1 MSLTFE
7 INVVI
12 NTTLEF
18 DIQMMIT
25 VSITLYL
32 IWKRKKRT
40 KDKKHKS
47 NKHTKDK
54 N

>member
-12 NTTLEF
+12 NTTFEF
-18 DIQMMIT
+18 ELQMMIT
-25 VSITLYL
+25 VSIVLYL
-32 IWKRKKRT
+32 IWKRKKHT
-40 KDKKHKS
+40 KDKEHKS